1 MEFMGSGSDNM
12 LAVDVRAVM
21 FRLVLK
27 CPCLNAEHG
36 GKILPSLY
44 EATPTVTAHNLRPRS
59 LLLLYTYSDGR
70 DFPKAR
76 RYAGV
81 ELFATILAVT
91 ASFGKK
97 QNLPWRHTP
106 CVMDMTNQPP
116 LKRAFSNLSVLGTIS
131 LVTFY
136 GNLALRIVHT
146 SSRWD
151 SEDS

>member
-1 MEFMGSGSDNM
+1 
-12 LAVDVRAVM
+12 M
-21 FRLVLK
+21 FRPVPTEVSLFK
-27 CPCLNAEHG
+27 RQARWEKFCL
-36 GKILPSLY
+36 PLY
-44 EATPTVTAHNLRPRS
+44 ETTPTVTAHNLRPRS
-59 LLLLYTYSDGR
+59 LLLYTYSDGR

-81 ELFATILAVT
+81 ELFATALTVT
-91 ASFGKK
+91 ASFGKE

-136 GNLALRIVHT
+136 GNSVLRIVHT
-146 SSRWD
+146 SLRWG

>member
-1 MEFMGSGSDNM
+1 MGFMGSGSESGSDNM

-21 FRLVLK
+21 FRLVLTV
-27 CPCLNAEHG
+27 

-59 LLLLYTYSDGR
+59 LPLLYTYSDGR

-81 ELFATILAVT
+81 ELFATALAVT

-106 CVMDMTNQPP
+106 CVTDMTNQPP
-116 LKRAFSNLSVLGTIS
+116 LKRAFSNLRVLGTIS
-131 LVTFY
+131 LVT
-136 GNLALRIVHT
+136 T
-146 SSRWD
+146 SLWSD
-151 SEDS
+151 SENS